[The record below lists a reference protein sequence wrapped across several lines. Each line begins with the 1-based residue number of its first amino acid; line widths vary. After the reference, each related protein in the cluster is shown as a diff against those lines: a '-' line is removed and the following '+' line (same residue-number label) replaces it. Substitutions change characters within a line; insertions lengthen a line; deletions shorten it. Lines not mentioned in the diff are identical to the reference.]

1 MLLESPL
8 RTLARGLFQ
17 AILGRSF
24 KFYDVAIS
32 GHCRSKTFRY
42 IKGMKTPICPNCSK
56 SPKLSFW
63 ERQMM
68 STFGGK
74 SCNNCQI
81 ALVPSK
87 WESWLVLPMMF
98 ISIGGGQY
106 LSEKFNLW
114 IMVFG
119 IVVFCLVYIYL
130 MHMLLPLKV
139 QPKSNF

>member
-1 MLLESPL
+1 
-8 RTLARGLFQ
+8 
-17 AILGRSF
+17 
-24 KFYDVAIS
+24 
-32 GHCRSKTFRY
+32 
-42 IKGMKTPICPNCSK
+42 
-56 SPKLSFW
+56 
-63 ERQMM
+63 MM

-74 SCNNCQI
+74 SYNNCQI
-81 ALVPSK
+81 APVPSK
-87 WESWLVLPMMF
+87 WESWLVLPMMI
-98 ISIGGGQY
+98 ISMLGGQY